1 MGPLGRRAKA
11 KELEKVESLA
21 QVPLRGF
28 IKITVIKNQRVVIYY
43 IEYLLTFY
51 VYHLFCRQQ
60 MSTVLSLRYTDIAF
74 SDKWR

>member
-28 IKITVIKNQRVVIYY
+28 ITITVIKNQRVVIYY
-43 IEYLLTFY
+43 IESLYHYLQTFE
-51 VYHLFCRQQ
+51 LC
-60 MSTVLSLRYTDIAF
+60 TDRALVQTI
-74 SDKWR
+74 K